1 MFFSSVR
8 VVIESSA
15 IKTTRVDA
23 RSALVGGGALV
34 AVLGLKL
41 AVFTFVVAGIPFVRL
56 TWSHHGGRFRR
67 SP

>member
-1 MFFSSVR
+1 MNSLLLW
-8 VVIESSA
+8 I
-15 IKTTRVDA
+15 
-23 RSALVGGGALV
+23 GGLLV